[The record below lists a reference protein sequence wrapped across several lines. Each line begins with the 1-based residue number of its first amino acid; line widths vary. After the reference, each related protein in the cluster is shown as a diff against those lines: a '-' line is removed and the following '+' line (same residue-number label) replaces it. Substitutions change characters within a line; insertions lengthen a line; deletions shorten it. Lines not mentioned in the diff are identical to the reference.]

1 MLSSELEYCLNEA
14 FREAREA
21 RHEFL
26 TVEHLLYSLLGAARV
41 REVLRACGADLEKL
55 KPDLRAHISE
65 ATPRLPE
72 EIGRAHV

>member
-41 REVLRACGADLEKL
+41 REVLDAEEKL
-55 KPDLRAHISE
+55 RRA
-65 ATPRLPE
+65 AE
-72 EIGRAHV
+72 EEGESVRVGVKA